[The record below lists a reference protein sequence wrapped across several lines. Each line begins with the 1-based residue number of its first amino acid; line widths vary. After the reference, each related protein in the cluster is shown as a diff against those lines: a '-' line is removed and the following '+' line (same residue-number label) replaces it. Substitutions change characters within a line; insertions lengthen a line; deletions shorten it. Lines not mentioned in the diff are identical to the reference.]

1 MIQSSHTEARAHT
14 ALLSFRQQARTWF
27 CLCCF
32 ASSGASRIS
41 SFSLC
46 FFVFKGNQFC
56 ALETENGDVSF
67 LHSTMA
73 LRKLSFLSDFVPF
86 PYISFFFYILN
97 SILTISLQFARLFL
111 FIFGTNLLVLCVR
124 LAPLSL
130 SFQSSLVV
138 LSACSFHWQFRSVR
152 LLCILGERT
161 MCLPSPNP
169 QPLHN
174 YGRPWRCA
182 DQLTPRRV
190 CVDRPLEAPHL
201 YRFRA
206 GGGMDG
212 ALPAVATAAF
222 MKPSAWWGTALLWW
236 SAL

>member
-1 MIQSSHTEARAHT
+1 MTQSSHTDARAHTHTHT

-27 CLCCF
+27 RLRCF

-41 SFSLC
+41 SFSLN

-56 ALETENGDVSF
+56 ALETENGDVSS

-73 LRKLSFLSDFVPF
+73 LRKLSFMSDFVPF
-86 PYISFFFYILN
+86 PYISFFFFYILN

-111 FIFGTNLLVLCVR
+111 FILGTNLLVLCVR

-138 LSACSFHWQFRSVR
+138 LSACSFHCQFRSVR
-152 LLCILGERT
+152 LLCILRERT

-182 DQLTPRRV
+182 DHLTPRRV

-201 YRFRA
+201 YRF
-206 GGGMDG
+206 
-212 ALPAVATAAF
+212 
-222 MKPSAWWGTALLWW
+222 
-236 SAL
+236 

>member
-1 MIQSSHTEARAHT
+1 MKLQSLSEHFSDDSALTHRLARTHT

-27 CLCCF
+27 RLCCF

-41 SFSLC
+41 SFSLY
-46 FFVFKGNQFC
+46 FFVFKGNQFF
-56 ALETENGDVSF
+56 ALEREKGGCEFCPLNHGAAQTFFYVRFCSF
-67 LHSTMA
+67 SL
-73 LRKLSFLSDFVPF
+73 
-86 PYISFFFYILN
+86 YFFFFILN

-111 FIFGTNLLVLCVR
+111 FIFGTNLPVLCVC

-138 LSACSFHWQFRSVR
+138 LSACSFHGQFRSVR
-152 LLCILGERT
+152 LLCILSERT
-161 MCLPSPNP
+161 VCLPSPNP

-182 DQLTPRRV
+182 DKLTPRRV

-201 YRFRA
+201 YRF
-206 GGGMDG
+206 
-212 ALPAVATAAF
+212 
-222 MKPSAWWGTALLWW
+222 
-236 SAL
+236 